1 MLLLF
6 RKEKLLST
14 ALRLFQFLG
23 GKTEVLRLYLRKR
36 LRCRAEHD
44 EVHFLPHIIT
54 LFANAMYYY

>member
-14 ALRLFQFLG
+14 ALRLFQLLG
-23 GKTEVLRLYLRKR
+23 GKCEILCLHLCKR
-36 LRCRAEHD
+36 SRCRAEHD